1 MSRKYKIVVLPGDG
15 IGKEVTDC
23 GKKVLEQI
31 GDCYGH
37 EFLFEYA
44 QIGHEAIE
52 ATGDP
57 LPEESLKKMKAADAI
72 LFGAVG
78 HPKYDN
84 DPTLP
89 VRPEQGLLKMRKE
102 LGLYAN
108 LRPIKLFDEL
118 LEASSIKPEILRGS
132 DILFFRELTGDVYFG
147 ERGRKNNNDTAYDT
161 MIYSRYE
168 VERIAHKAFKAAQTR
183 RKKVT
188 SVDKANVLESS
199 RLWRSVVQDVAKQ
212 YPDITVEHMFVD
224 AAAMKL
230 IQNPRSFDVVVTGN
244 LFGDILTDEASQIAG
259 SMGMLASASVGDKV
273 GLYEPIHGSAHD
285 ITGKGVANPL
295 ASILSA
301 ALLLDISLGL
311 KEEPENAVNI
321 LDPLRGNSR
330 IPETPPD
337 SVERGSPG
345 DRDRIIDFATRQF
358 GSAWAWEA
366 SRALENTP
374 PTLFIVRNESGEV
387 AGFSAH
393 EANNRG
399 LGFFGPM
406 GVAPSQRGKGS
417 GRALLLAS
425 LSDLRGLGY
434 GEAVISWAANAAFY
448 EGVAGEA
455 RPFPMIRFSVAR

>member
-1 MSRKYKIVVLPGDG
+1 MKKKITIVPGDG
-15 IGKEVTDC
+15 IGKEVTTC

-31 GDCYGH
+31 ADCFGH
-37 EFLFEYA
+37 EFVFDYA

-52 ATGDP
+52 ATGSP
-57 LPEESLKKMKAADAI
+57 LPEETLTKLKNTDAI

-118 LEASSIKPEILRGS
+118 LGASSIKADVLRGA

-147 ERGRKNNNDTAYDT
+147 ERGRQNNGDTAFDT
-161 MIYSRYE
+161 MIYSKFE
-168 VERIAHKAFKAAQTR
+168 VERIAHKAFQAAQTR
-183 RKKVT
+183 GKKVT

-199 RLWRSVVQDVAKQ
+199 RLWRAVVQEVAAQ
-212 YPDITVEHMFVD
+212 YPDVEVEHMFVD

-259 SMGMLASASVGDKV
+259 SMGMLASASIGDSV

-285 ITGKGVANPL
+285 ITGKGIANPL

-301 ALLLDISLGL
+301 ALMLDISFGM
-311 KEEPENAVNI
+311 KDESTAIIKAVEKTLQEGYRTRDI
-321 LDPLRGNSR
+321 A
-330 IPETPPD
+330 D
-337 SVERGSPG
+337 S
-345 DRDRIIDFATRQF
+345 T
-358 GSAWAWEA
+358 
-366 SRALENTP
+366 T
-374 PTLFIVRNESGEV
+374 
-387 AGFSAH
+387 AH
-393 EANNRG
+393 EKILGTEVMGNVVCNQVRMVANVLIN
-399 LGFFGPM
+399 
-406 GVAPSQRGKGS
+406 
-417 GRALLLAS
+417 
-425 LSDLRGLGY
+425 
-434 GEAVISWAANAAFY
+434 N
-448 EGVAGEA
+448 
-455 RPFPMIRFSVAR
+455 